1 MRLDG
6 FFALKTGAVSL
17 PDGEPATLE
26 VHELGVLRV
35 SSGRLAVCD
44 TIWLEAPDVLP
55 VPPGDYRAV
64 ATIARVAES
73 YDLAERREAYLSLLI
88 SDRPTVSVHPAVF
101 EAGSVDWREQP
112 AGGLAGVPG
121 LCGVTTSSLS
131 SIAMV
136 DAEAIEAG
144 MPADAD
150 TWYDTIISPSGGPGW
165 FSRMDTN
172 IDGPLG
178 SLLTELPEAKNG
190 ENIAILMARAERS
203 FPVLETRDAEGRM
216 TGIHIDLLVI
226 GELSESLQ
234 AFDGQSKY
242 AAEFAAEAEE
252 VRLQANREAS
262 SEGRGLFARIGRFF
276 NP

>member
-6 FFALKTGAVSL
+6 FFALRAGAVSL
-17 PDGEPATLE
+17 PDGEPATLQ

-35 SSGRLAVCD
+35 PSGRLAVCD

-73 YDLAERREAYLSLLI
+73 YDPTERREAYLSLLI
-88 SDRPTVSVHPAVF
+88 SDQPTTSVHPAVF
-101 EAGSVDWREQP
+101 EEGSIDWREQP

-121 LCGVTTSSLS
+121 LYGVTTSSLS

-136 DAEAIEAG
+136 DAEAIETG

-150 TWYDTIISPSGGPGW
+150 TWYDTVISPTDGPGW
-165 FSRMDTN
+165 FSRMDTGIN
-172 IDGPLG
+172 GPVG
-178 SLLTELPEAKNG
+178 SLLTELPEAENG
-190 ENIAILMARAERS
+190 ENIAILIARTERS

-226 GELSESLQ
+226 GEFSESLQ
-234 AFDGQSKY
+234 TFEGRGKY
-242 AAEFAAEAEE
+242 AADFAAEAEE
-252 VRLQANREAS
+252 ARLQANREAS
-262 SEGRGLFARIGRFF
+262 GEGRGLFARIGRFF